1 MLYKSTLA
9 ARDGTIIPAFSDGK
23 TMFSRYAPLREAD
36 NFATNLMKENNPYE
50 SMGSGGLLQGGAGF
64 FVVCGLGNGLH
75 IRALKKKF
83 PTSVILVIEKSLE
96 DIQWLKEHFDLSEI
110 LSQQDICITSLSQAT
125 ERFIQLYN
133 PLLQGNFF
141 FLPLRSWVDQLPQE
155 AMVVKNEIQQALKD
169 IAADYSTQAYF
180 GKIWFRNFFQNL
192 SLLPQTHPPAQL
204 PDAGS
209 YSQAFVAAAGPS
221 LENFIPDLQQATIR
235 TDLYLIATD
244 TSLPVLLRHNVEP
257 NMVVTIDGQASSS
270 RHFLKRIPG
279 TTVLAADIS
288 CCPAVARRCH
298 EAGCPVLFFRNRN
311 PLPAVL
317 DHYLQQHDSMG
328 LPVIDTGAGTVTAAA
343 VDLARWLGF
352 TRIQVGGGDFAYLD
366 GKPYCRGTY
375 FEDQFVQFADR
386 TSSMEQKYVELMFK
400 GTTIRDTNKIT
411 TPVLENYSKS
421 FHQYLQR
428 HSDVAFILHE
438 QRVSAMS
445 PRTDKKTLCDLE
457 LQGEKN
463 MVQQLPQELTRGFV
477 EWYKELLLQ
486 QNEEVISSILPL
498 YGWYIKK
505 NKDKCDIFHIMKLA
519 YSQTVRYTI
528 RYGK

>member
-1 MLYKSTLA
+1 
-9 ARDGTIIPAFSDGK
+9 
-23 TMFSRYAPLREAD
+23 
-36 NFATNLMKENNPYE
+36 
-50 SMGSGGLLQGGAGF
+50 
-64 FVVCGLGNGLH
+64 
-75 IRALKKKF
+75 
-83 PTSVILVIEKSLE
+83 
-96 DIQWLKEHFDLSEI
+96 
-110 LSQQDICITSLSQAT
+110 
-125 ERFIQLYN
+125 
-133 PLLQGNFF
+133 
-141 FLPLRSWVDQLPQE
+141 
-155 AMVVKNEIQQALKD
+155 
-169 IAADYSTQAYF
+169 
-180 GKIWFRNFFQNL
+180 
-192 SLLPQTHPPAQL
+192 
-204 PDAGS
+204 
-209 YSQAFVAAAGPS
+209 
-221 LENFIPDLQQATIR
+221 
-235 TDLYLIATD
+235 
-244 TSLPVLLRHNVEP
+244 
-257 NMVVTIDGQASSS
+257 MVVTIDGQASSS
-270 RHFLKRIPG
+270 RHFLKRIPS

-288 CCPAVARRCH
+288 CCPAVVRRCH
-298 EAGCPVLFFRNRN
+298 GAGCPILFFRNRN
-311 PLPAVL
+311 PLPSLL
-317 DHYLQQHDSMG
+317 DHYLQQHGSKG

-375 FEDQFVQFADR
+375 FEDQFVQSADR

-400 GTTIRDTNKIT
+400 RTTIRDTNKIT

-428 HSDVAFILHE
+428 HSDVACILHE

-463 MVQQLPQELTRGFV
+463 MVQQIPQELATGFV

-486 QNEEVISSILPL
+486 QKEEVISSILPL

>member
-9 ARDGTIIPAFSDGK
+9 ARDGTVIPVFSDGK
-23 TMFSRYAPLREAD
+23 TLFSRYAPLREAD
-36 NFATNLMKENNPYE
+36 NFAANLMQENNPSE
-50 SMGSGGLLQGGAGF
+50 SMGSGGDQQGGAGF

-75 IRALKKKF
+75 IRSLKKKF

-110 LSQQDICITSLSQAT
+110 LSQHDIYITSLSQAT
-125 ERFIQLYN
+125 ESFIQLYN

-141 FLPLRSWVDQLPQE
+141 FLPLRSWVDQLPEETMEVRNQL
-155 AMVVKNEIQQALKD
+155 QQALKD

-192 SLLPQTHPPAQL
+192 SLLPQAKPPAQL

-221 LENFIPDLQQATIR
+221 LENFIPDLQLAAIR
-235 TDLYLIATD
+235 TALYLIATD
-244 TSLPVLLRHNVEP
+244 TSLPVLLRHDVEP
-257 NMVVTIDGQASSS
+257 DMVVTIDGQASSA

-279 TTVLAADIS
+279 NMVLAADIS

-311 PLPAVL
+311 PLPTL
-317 DHYLQQHDSMG
+317 FDHYLQQHGGTG

-375 FEDQFVQFADR
+375 FEDQFAQSADR

-400 GTTIRDTNKIT
+400 RTTNRDKNKIT

-421 FHQYLQR
+421 FQEYLQR
-428 HSDVAFILHE
+428 HSDIEFILE
-438 QRVSAMS
+438 KKVSIVS
-445 PRTDKKTLCDLE
+445 HKTDNKTLSDLG
-457 LQGEKN
+457 LQGGKN
-463 MVQQLPQELTRGFV
+463 MLQQIPQQLTTGFV
-477 EWYKELLLQ
+477 EWYKNLLLQ
-486 QNEEVISSILPL
+486 QSEQLISSILPL
-498 YGWYIKK
+498 YGWYRKK

-519 YSQTVRYTI
+519 YSQAVRYTTC
-528 RYGK
+528 YGK